1 MEINKFNEQ
10 PNGSLKT
17 NPTFQGE
24 MFEGL
29 LHLLPKLQLGSGPN
43 KGIPIAIGL

>member
-17 NPTFQGE
+17 NPTFQGK
-24 MFEGL
+24 MFNGL
-29 LHLLPKLQLGSGPN
+29 LPVFPEL
-43 KGIPIAIGL
+43 